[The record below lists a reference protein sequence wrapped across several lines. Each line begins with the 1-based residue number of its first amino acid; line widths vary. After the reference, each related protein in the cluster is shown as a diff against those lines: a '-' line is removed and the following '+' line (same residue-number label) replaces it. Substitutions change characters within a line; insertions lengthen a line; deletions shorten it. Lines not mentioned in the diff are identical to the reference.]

1 VTPGSYLVDGYIE
14 MITRDGNLQRVGYGE
29 FKALCFASET
39 AQADLFNSHNLF
51 DRRPKTPGLWARFT
65 FCDGDVLDGLLPH
78 NLLDWPAAGYLVI
91 PPKAGAGRQRVFI
104 PRPALRNTEMKGVV
118 GNMTG
123 SLAGKRKPGHS
134 AEEDRGQLTMFD

>member
-1 VTPGSYLVDGYIE
+1 VTPGSYLLDGHIE

-29 FKALCFASET
+29 FKALCFASEN

-51 DRRPKTPGLWARFT
+51 ERRPKTPGLWARFT

-78 NLLDWPAAGYLVI
+78 NLLEWPTAGYLIV

-104 PRPALRNTEMKGVV
+104 PRAALSNTEMKGVV
-118 GNMTG
+118 GNMAG
-123 SLAGKRKPGHS
+123 NIAGKRKPGRS
-134 AEEDRGQLTMFD
+134 AGEDRGQLTMFE